1 MGRLPFPAHNLAPE
15 VVPADRVP
23 QPRPAAGPF
32 APNTALCGATRLF
45 EGRVVGSE
53 SVAVAPDGTL
63 WMLDKWGVAH
73 TAEALEGA
81 AGGAGDSADS
91 GAEGVVSGAGAL
103 RYRLHPQPAAYVGP
117 GRPLG
122 FHFDAAGNLAI
133 CDSLKGLM
141 LLERASGGGA
151 SSSGG
156 ITDEAGAPRWRLRCL
171 SNWAAGRPITY
182 ANDLDIAPD
191 GRIYFTDSSIIP
203 PALNEAPR
211 PWYDTMR
218 SYMLTYLHGG
228 ATGRLLCYNP
238 ADGSTTQLCNG
249 IWFANGCALASDGS
263 FVAVCETSS
272 MRVRRYWLT
281 GPKAGTL
288 DPVPLIDR
296 LPGWPDNICQ
306 AGDGN
311 FWLCLVLPDMPAA
324 RKILGI
330 PWLRSLMASVPE
342 RLQPAKPQW
351 GCVCKVSPEGEVL
364 QVLMDPTGGH
374 VSHVSAVTEHRG
386 RLFLGNLAK
395 DYVSVLDLTAVQAA
409 GADVAAAAA
418 ATDVQ

>member
-133 CDSLKGLM
+133 CDSLKVMAGTVECTRPRRMQGGTSPLVLM
-141 LLERASGGGA
+141 NTRAFSPTFTCTRCRASCCW
-151 SSSGG
+151 S
-156 ITDEAGAPRWRLRCL
+156 APA
-171 SNWAAGRPITY
+171 AAGR
-182 ANDLDIAPD
+182 APAAASQT
-191 GRIYFTDSSIIP
+191 RR
-203 PALNEAPR
+203 AR
-211 PWYDTMR
+211 R
-218 SYMLTYLHGG
+218 GG
-228 ATGRLLCYNP
+228 ACAAYPTGRL
-238 ADGSTTQLCNG
+238 DGL
-249 IWFANGCALASDGS
+249 
-263 FVAVCETSS
+263 
-272 MRVRRYWLT
+272 
-281 GPKAGTL
+281 
-288 DPVPLIDR
+288 
-296 LPGWPDNICQ
+296 
-306 AGDGN
+306 
-311 FWLCLVLPDMPAA
+311 
-324 RKILGI
+324 
-330 PWLRSLMASVPE
+330 
-342 RLQPAKPQW
+342 
-351 GCVCKVSPEGEVL
+351 
-364 QVLMDPTGGH
+364 
-374 VSHVSAVTEHRG
+374 
-386 RLFLGNLAK
+386 
-395 DYVSVLDLTAVQAA
+395 
-409 GADVAAAAA
+409 
-418 ATDVQ
+418 